1 MNKSKGKLNVNTSL
15 IETNDRSSNKSVQA
29 HSEINE
35 DSIAKLKKWRQ
46 EQKQFDMRMKQR
58 TEEYEEKLKRL
69 KQEEAEN
76 EEKLKKE
83 RS

>member
-46 EQKQFDMRMKQR
+46 EQK
-58 TEEYEEKLKRL
+58 
-69 KQEEAEN
+69 
-76 EEKLKKE
+76 
-83 RS
+83 